1 MGMDCNLK
9 EQILIFNLCPWF
21 TDSPGDSTD
30 KVAIVVACVMFVV
43 LSFLLTVGVIYVYK
57 SKCYKAKYT
66 PADPEEK
73 VPHGPELDISGLRFD
88 QMVGQGRYGSV
99 WRCYL
104 KGEVV
109 AVKVFPPGHRD
120 TWESE
125 REVYEGQL
133 SHPSILRVWLH
144 QWTVLYLRVDHCW

>member
-1 MGMDCNLK
+1 MGVDCDAEKQTLTFY
-9 EQILIFNLCPWF
+9 LLPWF
-21 TDSPGDSTD
+21 TASAGDRSD
-30 KVAIVVACVMFVV
+30 RVAIVVACVMFVV
-43 LSFLLTVGVIYVYK
+43 LAVCMTVGVIYAYK
-57 SKCYKAKYT
+57 SKCFKSKYAPT
-66 PADPEEK
+66 DPEEK
-73 VPHGPELDISGLRFD
+73 EPPGPELDISGLHFD

-109 AVKVFPPGHRD
+109 AVKVFPPGHRG

-133 SHPSILRVWLH
+133 SHPSILRVCLH
-144 QWTVLYLRVDHCW
+144 QWTFLY